1 MELKD
6 CTFGEHF
13 QFPPSVEADA
23 LGVKFLFKAAV
34 TSYDSVNKEIDEM
47 VIREIVQAAKDNG
60 VTDLTIL
67 NRKFILEAEGK
78 VGQDKREREC
88 CFSEALQ
95 MDSSPEAHGKWVKWY
110 GDNQHHCT
118 VCECYA
124 NAKIGAL
131 GYVEEEFL
139 SEYCPNCG
147 AKMDGGITP

>member
-67 NRKFILEAEGK
+67 DRKFILEALIEKRDRMNGK
-78 VGQDKREREC
+78 EDVAPVVHGRWENITGGMITLGDCSEC
-88 CFSEALQ
+88 KVRQ
-95 MDSSPEAHGKWVKWY
+95 PV
-110 GDNQHHCT
+110 
-118 VCECYA
+118 
-124 NAKIGAL
+124 L
-131 GYVEEEFL
+131 GTN
-139 SEYCPNCG
+139 YCKNCG
-147 AKMDGGITP
+147 ANMRGINYE

>member
-13 QFPPSVEADA
+13 QFPPHVEEDA
-23 LGVKFLFKAAV
+23 LGVKLLFKAAV
-34 TSYDSVNKEIDEM
+34 TSYDSVSKEIDEM

-67 NRKFILEAEGK
+67 DRKFILEALQEKWDRMNGK
-78 VGQDKREREC
+78 EDV
-88 CFSEALQ
+88 A
-95 MDSSPEAHGKWVKWY
+95 PVVHGKWVKWY

-147 AKMDGGITP
+147 AKMDGGTTP